1 MNDVKIRQ
9 RTPHGYVQR
18 KQETKVFFFFVVKT
32 LKMFTPEETDGEAM
46 KKNISN
52 F

>member
-1 MNDVKIRQ
+1 MAMYKESKK
-9 RTPHGYVQR
+9 P
-18 KQETKVFFFFVVKT
+18 KFFFFFVVKT